1 MNIRL
6 SILFLIQVLLIPS
19 AFSSN
24 IVVDQLGNG
33 DFDNITEA
41 VASISGDQGSSTFD
55 TILVRP
61 GYYVEDLNLDNF
73 QINIAIIGSSRD
85 DVILYVSSSAL
96 NVNNYNYSSGLKLS
110 VANIS
115 FMSSNAGRTIAYIQN
130 SGEGNF
136 LNFYN
141 CKFYGKVYLYNNR
154 SDINFYNCIFT
165 ANQIGL
171 HNYFGYGTLSVANS
185 IFYDSENGINVEN
198 SSGSTNVYNSIFWQN
213 TWAMYGGLMLSLHNL
228 FYENSYNDNQSGNLL
243 GPNDLINEDPFFID
257 SENFLLESNS
267 PCFDNGI
274 PVPAY
279 NDLDGSRNDIGLHG
293 GPYAPFG
300 MGPVI
305 TNISATPNPVSI
317 GQTITIEATGTSE

>member
-198 SSGSTNVYNSIFWQN
+198 SSGSTNVYNSIF
-213 TWAMYGGLMLSLHNL
+213 
-228 FYENSYNDNQSGNLL
+228 
-243 GPNDLINEDPFFID
+243 
-257 SENFLLESNS
+257 
-267 PCFDNGI
+267 
-274 PVPAY
+274 
-279 NDLDGSRNDIGLHG
+279 
-293 GPYAPFG
+293 
-300 MGPVI
+300 
-305 TNISATPNPVSI
+305 
-317 GQTITIEATGTSE
+317 